1 MLSGDLLLHPSLETE
16 VTTIVHR
23 TAAGLALGMLGTL
36 FAAAVYTEAHRAPD
50 QS

>member
-1 MLSGDLLLHPSLETE
+1 MLSTDPLSPPSLETE

>member
-1 MLSGDLLLHPSLETE
+1 MNNPH
-16 VTTIVHR
+16 HR
-23 TAAGLALGMLGTL
+23 HRALTGLALGMFGTL